1 MTMDENYKLVKSIA
15 VTLIRG
21 INKDVPLTTELI
33 ASMVKKAIKL
43 NPLWA
48 TVDADA
54 LTRDLETQFNVWIG
68 KSKTLEDQTDH
79 KPWLPQKRGQ
89 IQWRYWERY
98 KELLKERWP
107 AASIDRLEEVTDEVL
122 MRLEDPAREGSWDRR
137 GLVVGHVQSGK
148 TANYTGLIN
157 KAVDAGYR
165 VIVVLAGVHK
175 SLRSQTQIR
184 LDEGFLGYESVAA
197 VAANQGVKAVGV
209 GRIAPDLRPNTI
221 TNRNDDGDFK
231 RTVAERFQINPG
243 LEPLLFVI
251 KKNASVLKNLL
262 EWVEWA
268 AKHRDTETNRPI
280 VRNVPLLVID
290 DEADHASVDTK
301 VQDFDEDGK
310 PDPDHDPTVINRRI
324 RRLLHCFEKAAYVG
338 YTATPFANIFI
349 HESGKTRDE
358 GEDLFPRSFI
368 INLPAPSDYMGP
380 LRVFGMDAHPEADLE
395 GSEGLPIVRMIG
407 DHVDDPETQK
417 TGWMPPKHN
426 KTHVPRISGEQGLPE
441 SLREAM
447 RAFVLAC
454 AARRARG
461 QVKVHNSM
469 LIHVT
474 RFTDVQE
481 KVHGQVKAYLDQLL
495 SRLRFGEG
503 ENPSPEL
510 KKLRD
515 VWEGDFAPTTEK
527 IGGTSVSWKV
537 VATHLWD
544 AASAIQIRRVN
555 GTAPDI
561 LDYETHRESGLSVI
575 AIGGDKLARG
585 LTLEGLTVSYFLRAA
600 KMYDT
605 LMQMG
610 RWFGYRPGYV
620 DLCRMYM
627 TDELQEWFRHVTAA
641 NEELRQ
647 EFDRMAAVG
656 GTPRDY
662 GLRVKSHPALLITSR
677 VKMRNGVE
685 LDLSYAGDITETTV
699 FRIDDKALDDNLAA
713 LGSLAKVL
721 GSPTESDP
729 ERERPGARFD
739 RWKGTRLWN
748 GVAAEPIAAFLSSLL
763 THERALKV
771 NGKLMAEYVRNAA
784 RNGEITSWTVALVG
798 KGDTKAEKAG
808 VYDGLPDLGP
818 VTLIARQSPYPESPG
833 RYAIRRVLNPRDEAI
848 DLDLEAYSAA
858 LKKTQEAWSP
868 DAGRTA
874 TAATPELPSGPMIR
888 QMRPKSRAL
897 LLVYAIDHAKT
908 SPPLKEPLKKPLVG
922 FAVSFPA
929 DASKTTVR
937 YRVNNVFWEQEYG
950 ASA

>member
-1 MTMDENYKLVKSIA
+1 MDENYQLVKSIA

-21 INKDVPLTTELI
+21 IKDATLTTELI
-33 ASMVKKAIKL
+33 ASMVARAIAL
-43 NPLWA
+43 NPAWA
-48 TVDADA
+48 SVDPEA

-68 KSKTLEDQTDH
+68 KSKTLDDLTDH
-79 KPWLPQKRGQ
+79 KPWLHDRRGQ

-98 KELLKERWP
+98 KELLKEQWP
-107 AASIDRLEEVTDEVL
+107 AASIDRLEEITNEVL
-122 MRLEDPAREGSWDRR
+122 ERLEDPAREGSWDRR

-148 TANYTGLIN
+148 TANYIGLIN

-197 VAANQGVKAVGV
+197 VSANQGVKAVGV

-231 RTVAERFQINPG
+231 RAVAERFGINPG

-268 AKHRDTETNRPI
+268 AKHKDSETGRPI
-280 VRNVPLLVID
+280 VRNIPLLVID

-301 VQDFDEDGK
+301 VQEFDEDGR
-310 PDPDHDPTVINRRI
+310 PDPDYDPTVINKRI

-349 HESGKTRDE
+349 HESGTTRE
-358 GEDLFPRSFI
+358 AGEDLFPRSFI
-368 INLPAPSDYMGP
+368 VNLPAPSDYVGP
-380 LRVFGMDAHPEADLE
+380 ARVFGIDAHPEADLQA
-395 GSEGLPIVRMIG
+395 SQGLPIIRMIA
-407 DHVDDPETQK
+407 DHVDDPETEK
-417 TGWMPPKHN
+417 VGWMPPRHTKA
-426 KTHVPRISGEQGLPE
+426 HVPRVAGEQVPPE
-441 SLREAM
+441 SLKAAV

-461 QVKVHNSM
+461 QAKVHNSM
-469 LIHVT
+469 LVHVT
-474 RFTDVQE
+474 RFTAVQE
-481 KVHGQVKAYLDQLL
+481 KVHSQIKAFLEQLL
-495 SRLRFGEG
+495 QRLRFGEG
-503 ENPSPEL
+503 SNPDPEL
-510 KKLRD
+510 EKLRET
-515 VWEGDFAPTTEK
+515 WEGDFVPTTAT
-527 IGGTSVSWKV
+527 IGGGSVPWSV
-537 VATHLWD
+537 VSKHLWD
-544 AASAIQIRRVN
+544 AASAIQVRRIN

-561 LDYETHRESGLSVI
+561 LDYETHRETGLSVI

-600 KMYDT
+600 RMYDT

-610 RWFGYRPGYV
+610 RWFGYRPGYL

-627 TDELQEWFRHVTAA
+627 TDELQEWFRHITAA

-647 EFDRMAAVG
+647 EFDRMSAIG

-685 LDLSYAGDITETTV
+685 LDLSFAGDITETTV
-699 FRIDDKALDDNLAA
+699 FPVHEKSLQDNLDAV
-713 LGSLAKVL
+713 GSLAKVL
-721 GSPTESDP
+721 GEPHERDP
-729 ERERPGARFD
+729 KRPRPGARSD
-739 RWKGTRLWN
+739 TWSGTRLWTD
-748 GVAAEPIAAFLSSLL
+748 VKAEPVAAFLSALT

-771 NGKLMAEYVRNAA
+771 NGKLMADYIRNAA
-784 RNGEITSWTVALVG
+784 RIGESASWTVALIG
-798 KGDTKAEKAG
+798 KD
-808 VYDGLPDLGP
+808 DGPVFNGIPELGP
-818 VTLIARQSPYPESPG
+818 VTLIERKSPFPYSPS

-848 DLDLEAYSAA
+848 DLDLDAYGSA
-858 LKKTQEAWSP
+858 LTKTQEKWSS

-874 TAATPELPSGPMIR
+874 TAKMPDLPSGPLIR
-888 QMRPKSRAL
+888 QMRPKERAL
-897 LLVYAIDHAKT
+897 LLVYLIDPAKT
-908 SPPLKEPLKKPLVG
+908 SPPLDAPLSKPLVG

-929 DASKTTVR
+929 TASRTTVR
-937 YRVNNVFWEQEYG
+937 YRVNNVYWEQEYG
-950 ASA
+950 VPA